1 MKFWGIL
8 AAAVLFVA
16 LLVGAY
22 FVGNRQGHLAERDK
36 VTAAIAAQQKEEAE
50 KLAALDEL
58 KKARDKEHARTTEVI
73 RNAKGAC
80 LDQRIDPDTL
90 RRRLLDD

>member
-1 MKFWGIL
+1 VKFWGIL
-8 AAAVLFVA
+8 VAVVLFVA
-16 LLVGAY
+16 LIGAGGVGCY
-22 FVGNRQGHLAERDK
+22 RWGKLSERDK
-36 VTAAIAAQQKEEAE
+36 VTAAVAAQQKEEAE
-50 KLAALDEL
+50 KLAALEEL
-58 KKARDKEHARTTEVI
+58 KKARGKEHARTTEII